1 MQHYSMVVRKNTAQS
16 EKSLI
21 PLTAEGRTFAAEST
35 KGKRLGKRKTN
46 MNRFVTVVSAACIS
60 IAAAA
65 QTADSTVVGRTGA
78 MTLTVDSLFSLVEQG
93 STALRVQRTGIEAAR
108 LGEASAVSQRLPDIN
123 VTASV
128 SYNGNV
134 LLTDRDFGNGQW
146 QSSPHFGNSFSVEA
160 RQLLYSGGAVT
171 AAIRLARLQRDKA
184 ETDMHSTREQV
195 RFMALSQYLDLYKIG
210 NSIEVVRSNIAL
222 TETLIGD
229 IKARQEQGMALQN
242 DVTRYELQLKQLQ
255 LQLTKLENQRSIL
268 SHSLCNT
275 LGVDTR
281 TEIVPSADVVSD
293 TYGISSEDRWHAEA
307 QQSSPSLKLA
317 SLGTQKAMQDEKQIR
332 SELLPKISLVAADN
346 FNGPIT
352 YELPPINKNINVWY
366 FGIGLTYNVSSLFKS
381 NKKLSQSRTATLQ
394 SRQAHALAAEE
405 LDNNVQQAYT
415 QYRQSYVELETQQQ
429 SVKLAVENYRV
440 VSERYLNQLSLITD
454 MLDASAVRLDAELR
468 EVDARINV
476 AFAYY
481 RLKYIA
487 GTL

>member
-1 MQHYSMVVRKNTAQS
+1 
-16 EKSLI
+16 
-21 PLTAEGRTFAAEST
+21 
-35 KGKRLGKRKTN
+35 
-46 MNRFVTVVSAACIS
+46 MNRFVAVVSAACIS
-60 IAAAA
+60 VAAAA
-65 QTADSTVVGRTGA
+65 QTATNLPAGGRTGA
-78 MTLTVDSLFSLVEQG
+78 VMLTVDSLFGLVEQG
-93 STALRVQRTGIEAAR
+93 SKALRVQRTGIDAAR
-108 LGEASAVSQRLPDIN
+108 LGEESAMRQRLPDIS

-160 RQLLYSGGAVT
+160 RQTLYSGGAVSS
-171 AAIRLARLQRDKA
+171 AIRLARLQRDKA
-184 ETDMHSTREQV
+184 ETDMHSTRLQV

-222 TETLIGD
+222 TEKLIGD
-229 IKARQEQGMALQN
+229 IKAQQEQGMALQN

-255 LQLTKLENQRSIL
+255 LQQTQLENQRSIL
-268 SHSLCNT
+268 NYSLCNT

-281 TEIVPSADVVSD
+281 TEIVPSGEIISG
-293 TYGISSEDRWHAEA
+293 TYGIESEDRWHAEA

-317 SLGTQKAMQDEKQIR
+317 SLGTQMAVQNERQAR

-352 YELPPINKNINVWY
+352 YELPPVDKNINVWY
-366 FGIGLTYNVSSLFKS
+366 FGVGLTYNVSSLFKG
-381 NKKLSQSRTATLQ
+381 NKKLSQSRAATLQ

-415 QYRQSYVELETQQQ
+415 QYLQSYVELETQRQ

-440 VSERYLNQLSLITD
+440 VNERYLNQLSLITD
-454 MLDASAVRLDAELR
+454 MLDASAVRLDAELK

>member
-1 MQHYSMVVRKNTAQS
+1 M
-16 EKSLI
+16 
-21 PLTAEGRTFAAEST
+21 
-35 KGKRLGKRKTN
+35 
-46 MNRFVTVVSAACIS
+46 
-60 IAAAA
+60 
-65 QTADSTVVGRTGA
+65 
-78 MTLTVDSLFSLVEQG
+78 LTVDSLFGLVEQG
-93 STALRVQRTGIEAAR
+93 SKALQVQRTGIDAAR
-108 LGEASAVSQRLPDIN
+108 LGEESAESQRLPDIN

-146 QSSPHFGNSFSVEA
+146 QSSPHFGNSFSLEA
-160 RQLLYSGGAVT
+160 RQLIYSGGAVSS
-171 AAIRLARLQRDKA
+171 AIRLARLQRDKA
-184 ETDMHSTREQV
+184 EADMHSTRQQV
-195 RFMALSQYLDLYKIG
+195 RFMALSQYLDLYKIS

-229 IKARQEQGMALQN
+229 IKAQQEQGMALQN

-255 LQLTKLENQRSIL
+255 LRLTQLMNQRSIL
-268 SHSLCNT
+268 NYSLCNT
-275 LGVDTR
+275 LGIDTK
-281 TEIVPSADVVSD
+281 TEILPADDVVNSA
-293 TYGISSEDRWHAEA
+293 YGNESEDWWHAEA

-317 SLGTQKAMQDEKQIR
+317 SLGTQMAVQNEKLAR
-332 SELLPKISLVAADN
+332 SEMLPKISLVAADN

-352 YELPPINKNINVWY
+352 YELPPVDKNINVWY
-366 FGIGLTYNVSSLFKS
+366 FGVGLSYNLSSLFKS

-415 QYRQSYVELETQQQ
+415 QYLQSYVELETQQQ

-440 VSERYLNQLSLITD
+440 VNERYLNQLSLITD
-454 MLDASAVRLDAELR
+454 MLDASSVKLDAELQ

-476 AFAYY
+476 AFAFY